1 MRRFII
7 IAAALGFLA
16 PLAHPKDP
24 PEITLEVVKQKGYAD
39 TLQRL
44 RGKVVVVDV
53 WGDFCIPCKK
63 EFPHLVE
70 LHEKYAGRGVAC
82 VSVSLDQL
90 DAKAAALKFL
100 IKEKASFTNILLDEP
115 PKVWQEIFDIYG
127 PPAVLVFDKAGKL
140 AARFDHNDIDKSYTH
155 ADVEK
160 AVAKLLDK

>member
-7 IAAALGFLA
+7 IAAAPGFLA

-82 VSVSLDQL
+82 VSVSLDQF
-90 DAKAAALKFL
+90 DAKAAALNSSSRKRPPSPTFCSMSRPRCGRKSSTFTVRPRCWFL
-100 IKEKASFTNILLDEP
+100 TRPGS
-115 PKVWQEIFDIYG
+115 WQ
-127 PPAVLVFDKAGKL
+127 
-140 AARFDHNDIDKSYTH
+140 RFDHNDIDKSYTH